1 MGRIVAQVEVANP
14 LQPENSSRFDALVD
28 TGASLLVLPKAWKD
42 RLGQFAA
49 TRTVKLEVADQREV
63 DGEVCGPVKI
73 QIEGFDP
80 IFSEVAFLDMQPTK
94 GVYEPLVGYIVLE
107 QSMAVVDMVGHR
119 LVPVKHMDLK

>member
-1 MGRIVAQVEVANP
+1 MGRIIAQGEVVNP
-14 LQPENSSRFDALVD
+14 LQPENSSRFDALVE
-28 TGASLLVLPKAWKD
+28 TGVSLLVLPKAWKD
-42 RLGQFAA
+42 RFGQFAA
-49 TRTVKLEVADQREV
+49 IRTVKLEVTDQREV

-80 IFSEVAFLDMQPTK
+80 IFSEVAFLEMRPTK

-107 QSMAVVDMVGHR
+107 QSMAAVDMVGHR

>member
-1 MGRIVAQVEVANP
+1 MGRIIAQVEVANP

-42 RLGQFAA
+42 RFGQFAA
-49 TRTVKLEVADQREV
+49 IRTVKLEVADQREV

-80 IFSEVAFLDMQPTK
+80 IFSEVTFLDMQPTK